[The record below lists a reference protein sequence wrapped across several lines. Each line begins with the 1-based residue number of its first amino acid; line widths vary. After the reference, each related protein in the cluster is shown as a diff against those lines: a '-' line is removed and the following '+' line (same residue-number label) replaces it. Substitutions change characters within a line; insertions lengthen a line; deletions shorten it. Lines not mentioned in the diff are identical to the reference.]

1 MHVLT
6 CCSTTA
12 LVYCHIL
19 EIISNNECVISNCNC
34 DCDERDGKI
43 MIIFFLA
50 ARSSKSEEKEQNLVV
65 TPSSV
70 ENTVRRGTIVRKT
83 FPIGNTRRHAR
94 LYSVYCIVHE
104 TFPIVLNLIRNLKT
118 LSRD

>member
-1 MHVLT
+1 
-6 CCSTTA
+6 
-12 LVYCHIL
+12 
-19 EIISNNECVISNCNC
+19 
-34 DCDERDGKI
+34 

-83 FPIGNTRRHAR
+83 FPIGNTRRHVP
-94 LYSVYCIVHE
+94 LYSVYCSVRQKFL
-104 TFPIVLNLIRNLKT
+104 TVFNLILPLPGNHSIVT
-118 LSRD
+118 LSRGALERDY

>member
-12 LVYCHIL
+12 LAHSHIV
-19 EIISNNECVISNCNC
+19 EIIQNNECAISNCNC

-83 FPIGNTRRHAR
+83 FPIGNTRRHVP
-94 LYSVYCIVHE
+94 LYSVYCSVRQKFL
-104 TFPIVLNLIRNLKT
+104 TAFNLIQT
-118 LSRD
+118 YVIF

>member
-1 MHVLT
+1 
-6 CCSTTA
+6 
-12 LVYCHIL
+12 
-19 EIISNNECVISNCNC
+19 
-34 DCDERDGKI
+34 

-83 FPIGNTRRHAR
+83 FPIGNTRRHVP
-94 LYSVYCIVHE
+94 LYSVYCSVRQKFL
-104 TFPIVLNLIRNLKT
+104 TVFNLIMAESYVKIFPALHVGWSVPNLCMSVPET
-118 LSRD
+118 